1 MAALSVGRLDGIR
14 EVVLSV
20 YRRARILQDHDAMV
34 SSEVRAAWARRVQD
48 RWGLLQEQLLKD
60 AHGDP
65 GVQVAPCLGY
75 AFHSASMIPGACT
88 RGMMMDAWASTQT
101 YWRAADSWL
110 REAVR
115 RRRLSSSD

>member
-14 EVVLSV
+14 EVVVSA
-20 YRRARILQDHDAMV
+20 YRRAKILQDDGTLV
-34 SSEVRAAWARRVQD
+34 SSEVHATWAKRVQD

-88 RGMMMDAWASTQT
+88 RGMMRDAWASTQT